1 MGYEK
6 TSSQYEHHI
15 EDGSE
20 TGVVFSIRYKK
31 LENNQCREP
40 AVIARFELFGC
51 DCPCRQKNHTAGG
64 TYIAKQYTK
73 IVMSAQMQLYI
84 QMKGKIPEDS
94 LVLKS
99 VDFFKKKTTKR
110 ELQNLKLGK

>member
-1 MGYEK
+1 
-6 TSSQYEHHI
+6 
-15 EDGSE
+15 
-20 TGVVFSIRYKK
+20 
-31 LENNQCREP
+31 
-40 AVIARFELFGC
+40 
-51 DCPCRQKNHTAGG
+51 
-64 TYIAKQYTK
+64 
-73 IVMSAQMQLYI
+73 MQLYI